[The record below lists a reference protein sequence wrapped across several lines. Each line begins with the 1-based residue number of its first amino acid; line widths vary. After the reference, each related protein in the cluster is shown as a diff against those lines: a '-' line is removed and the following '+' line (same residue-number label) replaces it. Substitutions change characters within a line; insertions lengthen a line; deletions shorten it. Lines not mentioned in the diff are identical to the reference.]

1 MPQVRAV
8 LDESYAALDEIEAFT
23 AGVEERLNVCLR
35 SGTIPAPDLVD
46 AIAVAKIKCIQVA
59 IDRCHKLRQEVG
71 SYALMHATG
80 FELVRAV

>member
-23 AGVEERLNVCLR
+23 AVEERLNVCLR

-80 FELVRAV
+80 FELVSAV